1 MARFVFELEAV
12 LRARQAEERRRQLVV
27 AEFERERARVEG
39 VIRECQSE
47 IVRGRD
53 DLREAL
59 GGAQAVAAVDLAG
72 VRMQAGAGLH
82 LVAKAQRH
90 VFELAGVHRKLDAA
104 RLDLLKAAT
113 QRKAV
118 ETLKERRYEEWRE
131 EQKRREAAALD
142 ELNVTRA
149 GRHEELA

>member
-39 VIRECQSE
+39 LIRECQSE
-47 IVRGRD
+47 IVRGRE

-59 GGAQAVAAVDLAG
+59 GGAGAPVDLAS

-82 LVAKAQRH
+82 QVAKAQRH

-118 ETLKERRYEEWRE
+118 EMLKERRYEEWRE
-131 EQKRREAAALD
+131 DQKRREGAAID

-149 GRHEELA
+149 GRHEEPA

>member
-1 MARFVFELEAV
+1 MAKFIFELEAV
-12 LRARQAEERRRQLVV
+12 LRARQAEERRRQL
-27 AEFERERARVEG
+27 ALAGLEGERARIEDL
-39 VIRECQSE
+39 IRECQNA

-59 GGAQAVAAVDLAG
+59 GGASAGAPVDLAG

-82 LVAKAQRH
+82 LVARAQRH

-104 RLDLLKAAT
+104 RLELLKAAT

-118 ETLKERRYEEWRE
+118 ESLRERRYEEWRE
-131 EQKRREAAALD
+131 DQKRREAAALD